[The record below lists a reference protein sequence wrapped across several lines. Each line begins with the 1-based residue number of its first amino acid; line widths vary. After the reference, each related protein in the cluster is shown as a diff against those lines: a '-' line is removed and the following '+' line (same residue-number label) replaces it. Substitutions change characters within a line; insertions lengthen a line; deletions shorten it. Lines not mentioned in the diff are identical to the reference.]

1 MPDTTQNQDS
11 SHIDLQ
17 FLPGSVEYVDQVTSI
32 QTAEQLELIRIT
44 TPQGV
49 VMVEEGDEDPD
60 AEDGA
65 EFSANSL
72 YGTDEA
78 ISWLVDRASQRRGAS
93 ALPLDLY
100 SMSAID
106 FKRWLDEPDCQVEV
120 PFSIAAEIEAILSQE
135 AEDADAQQPAI
146 LRSIGEGEPEP
157 SASDVLASE
166 SWQLLDG
173 LALVSMPVLDSVTI
187 DSSEAIERLTET
199 ITMEQGKSMEG
210 MTTMAKI
217 AHAGNLHKL
226 SDQLEL
232 RQRLPMVTIQNRDR
246 ASSESAAQI
255 QRMAMGLDIDWLG
268 ASSSPLSG
276 CPIVFFDYDA
286 WQNVLPAGQ
295 MGSTELVR
303 MPSTGRE
310 IQTIYALLP
319 AGVLL
324 CSHDHMGLPCAGY
337 ELSEAPDRAR
347 AVAGNGRAAALQYA
361 MAHGLPS
368 TTAYR
373 AGLKAVADSI
383 GLDPGLADSMPMPVL
398 VRVMHH
404 ADLVADIGVETNTP
418 AA

>member
-1 MPDTTQNQDS
+1 MTDTTQDQ
-11 SHIDLQ
+11 HTGPIDLD
-17 FLPGSVEYVDQVTSI
+17 FLPGSEAYVDQLASMMP
-32 QTAEQLELIRIT
+32 ADQLELIRIT

-49 VMVEEGDEDPD
+49 VMVEEGSEDPD
-60 AEDGA
+60 ADEGA
-65 EFSANSL
+65 EFAANSL
-72 YGTDEA
+72 YGADEA
-78 ISWLVDRASQRRGAS
+78 INWLVDRARQRRGAS

-100 SMSAID
+100 SMGAID
-106 FKRWLDEPDCQVEV
+106 FKRWLDEPDCMVEV
-120 PFSIAAEIEAILSQE
+120 PFSIAGEIEAILAQDAEE
-135 AEDADAQQPAI
+135 ADSQQPAI
-146 LRSIGEGEPEP
+146 LRSIGEGEAE
-157 SASDVLASE
+157 STTSDVLGSD

-173 LALVSMPVLDSVTI
+173 LALVATPLLDSVTI
-187 DSSEAIERLTET
+187 DSAEAIDRLTET

-217 AHAGNLHKL
+217 SHASHLHKL
-226 SDQLEL
+226 SDQLDL
-232 RQRLPMVTIQNRDR
+232 RQRLPQVTIQNRDR

-286 WQNVLPAGQ
+286 WQNVLPIGQ
-295 MGSTELVR
+295 IGSTELVR

-310 IQTIYALLP
+310 IQTVYALLP

-324 CSHDHMGLPCAGY
+324 CSHNHQGLHCAGY

-361 MAHGLPS
+361 MANGLPS
-368 TTAYR
+368 ATAYR

-383 GLDPGLADSMPMPVL
+383 GLDPELAESMPMPVL

-404 ADLVADIGVETNTP
+404 ADLVAEIGVETNTP